1 MLDCRVVG
9 LHLEI
14 EIAEQRKRRRGFG
27 MLAYGALQD
36 KAHLVVIVDAAVIP
50 REAEFGGQVSRRNS
64 QRFLITCDRVGVS
77 LAPSEG
83 GTQTD
88 SQVRIARGEFDCL
101 LVEGG

>member
-1 MLDCRVVG
+1 MLNCRVVA

-14 EIAEQRKRRRGFG
+14 EIAEHRKRRRGFG
-27 MLAYGALQD
+27 VLAYGAIKD
-36 KAHLVVIVDAAVIP
+36 AAHFVVIVDAAVIL
-50 REAEFGGQVSRRNS
+50 REAEFGCQVSRRNS
-64 QRFLITCDRVGVS
+64 QGFFINCDRVGVS